1 MWGNGTI
8 RSSYRI
14 LAIVACFALGWQ
26 VAPAQRAPA
35 NNSESSSGVVVLSE
49 DDFEQVPEAVR
60 GQSLGAPTAAKA
72 ATPLGTGE
80 VAAFDPRRDAAA
92 DIDRAVALASRE
104 GKHVLLEVGGN
115 WCPYCKILDVFI
127 ASQPEIAQLR
137 QKNFVFVK
145 VNFSDENQNSA
156 ALSKYPLVRG
166 FPHFFVLDGKGE
178 LLRSQRV
185 ATLVTNTG
193 YSPERFQ
200 AFLKAAA
207 PKR

>member
-1 MWGNGTI
+1 MWGNSSI
-8 RSSYRI
+8 RSTRRI
-14 LAIVACFALGWQ
+14 LAIVACLALGVQ
-26 VAPAQRAPA
+26 VAPAKQPPA
-35 NNSESSSGVVVLSE
+35 KHSESSSGVVVLSE

-72 ATPLGTGE
+72 ATSSGTGE
-80 VAAFDPRRDAAA
+80 VTTFDPRRDATA
-92 DIDRAVALASRE
+92 DIRRAVAQASRE

-115 WCPYCKILDVFI
+115 WCPYCKILDEFI

-137 QKNFVFVK
+137 QRNYVFVK

-156 ALSKYPLVRG
+156 ALSKYPQVRG

-185 ATLVTNTG
+185 ATLGTKSG
-193 YSPERFQ
+193 YSAERFQ

>member
-1 MWGNGTI
+1 MWGNSSI
-8 RSSYRI
+8 RSTRRI
-14 LAIVACFALGWQ
+14 LAIVACFALGVQ
-26 VAPAQRAPA
+26 VGPAQQPPA
-35 NNSESSSGVVVLSE
+35 KHTDASSGVVVLSE

-60 GQSLGAPTAAKA
+60 GQSLGALAGAKV
-72 ATPLGTGE
+72 ATPSGTGE

-92 DIDRAVALASRE
+92 DIRRAVALASRE

-115 WCPYCKILDVFI
+115 WCPYCKILDEFI

-137 QKNFVFVK
+137 RKNYVFVK
-145 VNFSDENQNSA
+145 VNFSDENQNSV
-156 ALSKYPLVRG
+156 ALSKYPPVRG

-185 ATLVTNTG
+185 ATLGTNSG